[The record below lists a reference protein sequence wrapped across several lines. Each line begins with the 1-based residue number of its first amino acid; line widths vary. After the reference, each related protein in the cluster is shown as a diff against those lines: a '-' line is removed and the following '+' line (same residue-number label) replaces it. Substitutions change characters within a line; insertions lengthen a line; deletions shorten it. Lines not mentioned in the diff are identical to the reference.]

1 LPSDPL
7 FLPILVPARV
17 REAVSER
24 AWLESMLSAE
34 RALAQAEARV
44 GVIPADAAAAIAA
57 SCDADRFDVAAI
69 AEEGRRVANPVEP
82 LVRALAA
89 EAGPHAG
96 RWVHW
101 GATSQDVLDT
111 AAMLVARRA
120 LDVLLEELD
129 GVASGCAALAETHR
143 TTPMAARTLLQ
154 QAVPTTF
161 GLVAAGWL
169 VSVVESRQRLRAI
182 RAERLA
188 AQLGGA
194 GGTLAAL
201 GADGPAVA
209 RAFAEEVGL
218 PESPVPWHALRV
230 RVAELGAALDVAAG
244 ALGKVALDVALL
256 AQTEVGEVAE
266 QAGGASSAMPQKQ
279 NPVGAVLAS
288 ACARTAHGHASI
300 LTAALPQEHQRAA
313 GAWQAEWLALG
324 GALAFTGGAAASL
337 RESLDGLEVFPARMA
352 ENLDRTR
359 GLVLAERFAYL
370 LAPSVGRPE
379 AQRLVGVA
387 AAKCAASGRS
397 LAAELAD
404 DEAVTAHVA
413 ADELERAL
421 DPAGY
426 LGSAAELTDRALE
439 VYRAGREWSAG

>member
-1 LPSDPL
+1 LPSEAL
-7 FLPILVPARV
+7 FLPILVPEEV
-17 REAVSER
+17 RDAVSER
-24 AWLESMLSAE
+24 AWLEAMLASE
-34 RALAQAEARV
+34 RALARAEARV
-44 GVIPADAAAAIAA
+44 GVIPAEAAEAIAA
-57 SCDADRFDVAAI
+57 ACGPERFDVAQL

-82 LVRALAA
+82 LVRALVA
-89 EAGPHAG
+89 EAGEAG

-111 AAMLVARRA
+111 ASMLVARGA
-120 LDVLLEELD
+120 LDVILGELD
-129 GVASGCAALAETHR
+129 RVADGCAALAEAHR
-143 TTPMAARTLLQ
+143 TTPMAARTVLQ

-169 VSVVESRQRLRAI
+169 TSILDVRARLEAVRD
-182 RAERLA
+182 ERLA

-201 GADGPAVA
+201 GADGLAVA

-218 PESPVPWHALRV
+218 PEAPLPWHALRV

-244 ALGKVALDVALL
+244 ALGKVALDVTLL

-266 QAGGASSAMPQKQ
+266 RQGGGSSAMPQKR
-279 NPVGAVLAS
+279 NPVGAVLTS
-288 ACARTAHGHASI
+288 ACARTAHGHASV
-300 LTAALPQEHQRAA
+300 LVSGLPQEHQRAA
-313 GAWQAEWLALG
+313 GAWQAEWLALS

-337 RESLDGLEVFPARMA
+337 RETVTGLEVRPERMT
-352 ENLDRTR
+352 ENLARDG
-359 GLVLAERFAYL
+359 GLLLAERFAYL
-370 LAPSVGRPE
+370 LAPALGRPE
-379 AQRLVGVA
+379 AQRLVGEA
-387 AAKCAASGRS
+387 AARCAASGRS

-404 DEAVTAHVA
+404 DEAVTAHVGAGELDQA
-413 ADELERAL
+413 A

-439 VYRAGREWSAG
+439 LYRRSREGRP

>member
-1 LPSDPL
+1 MPSEAL
-7 FLPILVPARV
+7 FLPILVPEEV
-17 REAVSER
+17 RDAVSER
-24 AWLESMLSAE
+24 AWLEAMLASE
-34 RALAQAEARV
+34 RALARAEARV
-44 GVIPADAAAAIAA
+44 GVIPAEAAEAIAA
-57 SCDADRFDVAAI
+57 ACGPERFDVAQL

-82 LVRALAA
+82 LVRALVA
-89 EAGPHAG
+89 EAGEAG

-111 AAMLVARRA
+111 ASMLVARGA
-120 LDVLLEELD
+120 LDVILEELD
-129 GVASGCAALAETHR
+129 GVADGCAALAEAHR
-143 TTPMAARTLLQ
+143 TTPMAARTVLQ

-169 VSVVESRQRLRAI
+169 TSILDVRARLEAVRDQ
-182 RAERLA
+182 RLA

-201 GADGPAVA
+201 GADGLAVA

-218 PESPVPWHALRV
+218 PEAPLPWHALRV

-244 ALGKVALDVALL
+244 ALAKVALDVTLL

-266 QAGGASSAMPQKQ
+266 RQGGGSSAMPQKR
-279 NPVGAVLAS
+279 NPVGAVLTS
-288 ACARTAHGHASI
+288 ACARTAHGHASV
-300 LTAALPQEHQRAA
+300 LVSGLPQEHQRAA
-313 GAWQAEWLALG
+313 GAGPAEWLALS

-337 RESLDGLEVFPARMA
+337 RETVAGLEVRPERMT
-352 ENLDRTR
+352 ENLARDG
-359 GLVLAERFAYL
+359 GLLLAERLAYL
-370 LAPSVGRPE
+370 LAPALGRPE
-379 AQRLVGVA
+379 AQRLVGEA
-387 AAKCAASGRS
+387 AARCAASGRS

-404 DEAVTAHVA
+404 DEAVTAHVGA
-413 ADELERAL
+413 GELEQAA

-439 VYRAGREWSAG
+439 LYRRSREGRS